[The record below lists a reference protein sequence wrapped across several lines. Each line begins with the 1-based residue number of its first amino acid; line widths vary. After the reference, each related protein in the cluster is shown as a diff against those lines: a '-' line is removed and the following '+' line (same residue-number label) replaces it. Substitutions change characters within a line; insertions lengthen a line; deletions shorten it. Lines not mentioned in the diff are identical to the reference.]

1 MPPKVATP
9 QQAAAAQ
16 AAAATMTDVRNP
28 NATGSGNR
36 FQRTRPLTK
45 FERDALR
52 VPVPCV
58 YVYNISPIFKWAK
71 DYPGLGPMTLM
82 PRKEDERVSA
92 ADRSACRLVRRLR
105 WRKRNPPTHGRE
117 SARHRAGFPLLLA
130 GFPRAPGKQSHALRL
145 LLHRRN
151 SPLEMPKEEQEKI
164 LDAAELE
171 HRNRLHEKVG
181 EADALQNTQFRVCI
195 TEVNRKAA
203 LYLHRTGDIQEL
215 PDWVQRRSKL
225 NTTEE
230 CRFCGFENRRGI
242 VKCRNCHEVLD
253 QEAYDALKKNR
264 QEERLNEMGEQFDV
278 RRGA

>member
-82 PRKEDERVSA
+82 PRKEDERVSEPIVLH
-92 ADRSACRLVRRLR
+92 DRLVRGFDGGNGIRRLMVENPLDIVQDFLCCSPDFPGR
-105 WRKRNPPTHGRE
+105 PENNLTRYGCFYTEAIPLSEMPPKSRKRFWTPPSSNIATGCMKKWARPTPCRTRSFACASRKSTGRPR
-117 SARHRAGFPLLLA
+117 SIFTGRATF
-130 GFPRAPGKQSHALRL
+130 
-145 LLHRRN
+145 
-151 SPLEMPKEEQEKI
+151 
-164 LDAAELE
+164 
-171 HRNRLHEKVG
+171 
-181 EADALQNTQFRVCI
+181 
-195 TEVNRKAA
+195 
-203 LYLHRTGDIQEL
+203 
-215 PDWVQRRSKL
+215 
-225 NTTEE
+225 
-230 CRFCGFENRRGI
+230 
-242 VKCRNCHEVLD
+242 RNCPTG
-253 QEAYDALKKNR
+253 YS
-264 QEERLNEMGEQFDV
+264 G
-278 RRGA
+278 GPS

>member
-82 PRKEDERVSA
+82 PRKEDERVSEPIVLH
-92 ADRSACRLVRRLR
+92 DRLVRGFDGGNGIRRLMVE
-105 WRKRNPPTHGRE
+105 NPLDIVQDFLCCSPDFPGRPE
-117 SARHRAGFPLLLA
+117 NNFTRYGCFYTEGIPL
-130 GFPRAPGKQSHALRL
+130 S
-145 LLHRRN
+145 
-151 SPLEMPKEEQEKI
+151 EMPKEEQEKI

-195 TEVNRKAA
+195 TEVHRKAA

-253 QEAYDALKKNR
+253 QEAYDALKK
-264 QEERLNEMGEQFDV
+264 GS
-278 RRGA
+278 GKKKKA